1 MLNLVSTLETKMA
14 KPVTGEGKERM
25 EDSQL
30 LFFFFLRIDT
40 ENNITFAHTVLV

>member
-30 LFFFFLRIDT
+30 LFFFLRIDT